1 MIDEIL
7 IAGFGGQ
14 GIMLMGK
21 LLAYG
26 AIYEGL
32 EVIFYPS
39 YGPEMRGGTANCTV
53 VISDERI
60 GSPVR
65 NQFTHLMAMNQAS
78 VDRFSE
84 RVKPGG
90 LIVYN
95 QSLVE
100 SLPPRTDLRSVG
112 IPANQIAKE
121 LNAPQSANIVA
132 IGALMH
138 TLKRVSLPALV
149 KGLARVL
156 PKNRHDTMLLSETAL
171 QRGIEAVVKW
181 VHQSEAAH
189 DTKG

>member
-1 MIDEIL
+1 MIDEVL

-14 GIMLMGK
+14 GIMLMGR

-32 EVIFYPS
+32 QVTFYPS

-65 NQFTHLMAMNQAS
+65 NRFTLLVTMNQAS
-78 VDRFSE
+78 LDKFGE

-90 LIVYN
+90 AIVYN
-95 QSLVE
+95 QSLVDA
-100 SLPPRTDLRSVG
+100 PPARTDVKRMG
-112 IPANQIAKE
+112 IPANRIAEE
-121 LNAPQSANIVA
+121 LQNPQAANMVA
-132 IGALMH
+132 MGGLLYALQRI
-138 TLKRVSLPALV
+138 RVPAVL

-156 PKNRHDTMLLSETAL
+156 PVYRHEAIPLNQAAIDRGFEAL
-171 QRGIEAVVKW
+171 AG
-181 VHQSEAAH
+181 
-189 DTKG
+189 TKRP